1 MSLRIALMILVM
13 AILAANKAQVPL
25 EFQIKRLEIILDIMM
40 MMMMMVV
47 VLVVLVV
54 MIVTVII
61 RKSLRSIQKGSL
73 MGIRPRRMV
82 LFMRVR

>member
-1 MSLRIALMILVM
+1 MSLRIALMIPIM

-25 EFQIKRLEIILDIMM
+25 EFQIERLEIILDIMM
-40 MMMMMVV
+40 MMMMVV
-47 VLVVLVV
+47 VVVV